1 MGRVQDKVALIT
13 GGASGIGLATAQ
25 LFADEGARVIL
36 TDLSPPSFKSAVAAH
51 KLDVTREDEWIA
63 VTDGVVRDLG
73 RIDILV
79 NSAGVSLLKDIAATT
94 LDEWRALMAVNL
106 DGTFL
111 GCKHAV
117 RVMKDRGGGA
127 IVNMSSVA
135 GIVGTSHLPAYS
147 ASKGGVRLL
156 TKSVALH
163 CARKGYNIRC
173 NSVHPSFAD
182 TPMLQAMVDSASGET
197 CLELC
202 GSVAAWK
209 DRATDRSRP
218 HDSVSRQRRVI
229 IHYWRRV
236 RGRWRPDSGLKRLDR
251 QRHRAVSAGFEAR
264 EMGSRRRQH
273 AFHEEASEYQLV
285 VRARR
290 YAVA

>member
-1 MGRVQDKVALIT
+1 MGRVQDKVALVT
-13 GGASGIGLATAQ
+13 GGASGIGFAAAK
-25 LFADEGARVIL
+25 LFVEEGATVVVADRDEAAAK
-36 TDLSPPSFKSAVAAH
+36 TAVAALGQGASLH
-51 KLDVTREDEWIA
+51 RLDVTREDEWVA
-63 VTDGVVRDLG
+63 VTDAVVRDFG

-79 NSAGVSLLKDIAATT
+79 NSAGVVLFKDIEATT

-117 RVMKDRGGGA
+117 RVMKDRGGGDGRGGS

-135 GIVGTSHLPAYS
+135 GLIGSGNLAAYS

-182 TPMLQAMVDSASGET
+182 TPMLRAMIADARNPAKLEANFTAAAPLGRLAQPIEIARTILFLASDESAFTTGAE
-197 CLELC
+197 
-202 GSVAAWK
+202 
-209 DRATDRSRP
+209 
-218 HDSVSRQRRVI
+218 
-229 IHYWRRV
+229 
-236 RGRWRPDSGLKRLDR
+236 
-251 QRHRAVSAGFEAR
+251 
-264 EMGSRRRQH
+264 
-273 AFHEEASEYQLV
+273 LV
-285 VRARR
+285 VDGGLTA
-290 YAVA
+290 A

>member
-25 LFADEGARVIL
+25 LFADEGARVVL
-36 TDLSPPSFKSAVAAH
+36 TDLNSPSFKSAAATY

-63 VTDGVVRDLG
+63 ITDNVRRDFG
-73 RIDILV
+73 SIDIMV
-79 NSAGVSLLKDIAATT
+79 NSAGVSLLKDIEATT

-135 GIVGTSHLPAYS
+135 GIIGASHLAAYS

-182 TPMLQAMVDSASGET
+182 TPMLQAMVDSARNPEKLASSFAAAAPLGRIAQPVE
-197 CLELC
+197 
-202 GSVAAWK
+202 VAHTILFLAS
-209 DRATDRSRP
+209 D
-218 HDSVSRQRRVI
+218 
-229 IHYWRRV
+229 
-236 RGRWRPDSGLKRLDR
+236 
-251 QRHRAVSAGFEAR
+251 
-264 EMGSRRRQH
+264 
-273 AFHEEASEYQLV
+273 EASFTTGAEFV
-285 VRARR
+285 VDGGLTAG
-290 YAVA
+290 